1 MNKKVLK
8 QKKPKNR
15 KRYEK
20 RKYKNKCN
28 SFKIFAANAAGIKCK
43 TRSFDQIISSLKP
56 KIWILEE
63 TKLKANEKISCE
75 AVSDFQIFYL
85 NRQNL
90 HGGGIAIGVD
100 KSIESPLVREG
111 DDTIEAVSV

>member
-43 TRSFDQIISSLKP
+43 TRLFDQIISSLKP

-75 AVSDFQIFYL
+75 AVGDFENILLKSTKFAWRWYS
-85 NRQNL
+85 NRGRQ
-90 HGGGIAIGVD
+90 
-100 KSIESPLVREG
+100 EY
-111 DDTIEAVSV
+111 